1 MKTSELIKI
10 LEKLDPDTEVVLQ
23 GDAEGNSYMSLYSY
37 WFGGFD
43 EKNHDAGYLKLTD
56 ELKKE
61 GYTEEDIVEG
71 KPAIFL
77 WG

>member
-1 MKTSELIKI
+1 MKASKLIKI

-23 GDAEGNSYMSLYSY
+23 GDAEGNSHMALFSY
-37 WFGGFD
+37 WKGLFN
-43 EKNHDAGYLKLTD
+43 KNNGEVGYSKLTKD
-56 ELKKE
+56 MEKQ
-61 GYTEEDIVEG
+61 GYTEEDIIEG

>member
-10 LEKLDPDTEVVLQ
+10 LEKLDPETEVVLQ

-37 WFGGFD
+37 WEGAFD
-43 EKNHDAGYLKLTD
+43 EKNGETGFLKLTE

-61 GYTEEDIVEG
+61 GYEKEDIIKG